1 MLDILAIAAHPGEI
15 ERTCGGTLVKMARAG
30 YKTGVIDLTDGGM
43 GTHGSPETNVEQAD
57 AAGKILLL
65 AHRENLHFPDARLEN
80 TMPARMT
87 LAQRIRDLGPRTV
100 ILPYWQSEH
109 PDHVR
114 ASELAA
120 ESCFLAGLAQL
131 DQYTEPCKVEKILY
145 ASNLSHAQPSL
156 LTDISAEFETRMEA
170 LRLYI
175 HQSGSESLAVRA
187 SYYGQMIGVQ
197 YAEPFI
203 IKGPIRVD
211 NVAGWFSNAR

>member
-43 GTHGSPETNVEQAD
+43 GTNGSPETNVEQA
-57 AAGKILLL
+57 AEAGKILLL

-100 ILPYWQSEH
+100 ILPYWQSDH

-145 ASNLSHAQPSL
+145 ASGLSHAQPSL
-156 LTDISAEFETRMEA
+156 LTDITAEFETRMQA
-170 LRLYI
+170 LKVYVQ
-175 HQSGSESLAVRA
+175 QSGGDAFAVRA
-187 SYYGQMIGVQ
+187 AYFGQMINVQ
-197 YAEPFI
+197 YAEPFV
-203 IKGPIRVD
+203 IKGAIRVD
-211 NVAGWFSNAR
+211 DVVKWAL

>member
-15 ERTCGGTLVKMARAG
+15 ERTCGGTLVKMVRAG

-43 GTHGSPETNVEQAD
+43 GTNGSPETNVEQA
-57 AAGKILLL
+57 AEAGKILRL

-100 ILPYWQSEH
+100 ILPYWQSDH

-131 DQYTEPCKVEKILY
+131 DQYTAPCTVEKILY

-170 LRLYI
+170 LRRYI

-187 SYYGQMIGVQ
+187 GYYGQMIGVR
-197 YAEPFI
+197 YAEPFVI
-203 IKGPIRVD
+203 RGPIRVD
-211 NVAGWFSNAR
+211 DVVKWAL